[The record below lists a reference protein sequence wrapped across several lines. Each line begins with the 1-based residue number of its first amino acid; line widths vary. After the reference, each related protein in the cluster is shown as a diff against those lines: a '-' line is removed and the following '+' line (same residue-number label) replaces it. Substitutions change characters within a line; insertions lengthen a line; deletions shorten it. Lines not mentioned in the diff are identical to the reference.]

1 MSTAPDSWARHLDD
15 SIMIKGGTVVPHLL
29 LDYQT
34 ELRLSDRDVLVIINL
49 IRLRSM
55 QLQPA
60 SLTDYLMDRLKIDR
74 AEARYLLFQLD
85 SKGCVSSIKDSK
97 GTRVTG
103 VSLTPLYDRLMQLY
117 ARDTVNPPDPKP
129 MPKTSH
135 LLKSFEQAFPRGL
148 TPWEYEM
155 TVKWQDEDG
164 WSEEIIAEA
173 LKIAA
178 LRRKL
183 NFTYIDRILYNW
195 QVNQL
200 DTLEKIKEHDAAF
213 RASQAR
219 GQARRTASV
228 GKPTGLDKDNSKAL
242 ERKKRYDGIDE

>member
-1 MSTAPDSWARHLDD
+1 MSTAPDSWARHLDE
-15 SIMIKGGTVVPHLL
+15 SIMIKGGTIVPHLL
-29 LDYQT
+29 LDYQA
-34 ELRLSDRDVLVIINL
+34 ELRLSDRELLVIINL
-49 IRLRSM
+49 IRLRSA
-55 QLQPA
+55 QPQPV

-74 AEARYLLFQLD
+74 TEARYLLFQLD
-85 SKGCVSSIKDSK
+85 SKGHIASVKDTNSS
-97 GTRVTG
+97 RVTG

-117 ARDTVNPPDPKP
+117 ARDTINPPSPQP
-129 MPKTSH
+129 MPKTNH

-155 TVKWQDEDG
+155 TVKWQEEDG

-200 DTLEKIKEHDAAF
+200 DTLDKIREHDAFF
-213 RASQAR
+213 RASRAQ
-219 GQARRTASV
+219 GQAKKRSKD
-228 GKPTGLDKDNSKAL
+228 GPKPKDETKAA
-242 ERKKRYDGIDE
+242 ERKKLYDDIYE

>member
-1 MSTAPDSWARHLDD
+1 
-15 SIMIKGGTVVPHLL
+15 MIKGGTIVPHLL

-34 ELRLSDRDVLVIINL
+34 ELRLSDREMLVIINL
-49 IRLRSM
+49 VRLRST
-55 QLQPA
+55 QPQPV

-74 AEARYLLFQLD
+74 TEARYLLFQLD
-85 SKGCVSSIKDSK
+85 SKGYVASVKESGS
-97 GTRVTG
+97 TRVTG

-117 ARDTVNPPDPKP
+117 ARDTINPPAPQP
-129 MPKTSH
+129 MPKTSN
-135 LLKSFEQAFPRGL
+135 LLRSFEQAFPRGL

-155 TVKWQDEDG
+155 TVKWQEEDG
-164 WSEEIIAEA
+164 WPEEIIAEA

-200 DTLEKIKEHDAAF
+200 DTLEKIKEHDAFF
-213 RASQAR
+213 RASRAR
-219 GQARRTASV
+219 GQAKRRS
-228 GKPTGLDKDNSKAL
+228 KDGVQVKDETKAA
-242 ERKKRYDGIDE
+242 ERKKLYDDIYE